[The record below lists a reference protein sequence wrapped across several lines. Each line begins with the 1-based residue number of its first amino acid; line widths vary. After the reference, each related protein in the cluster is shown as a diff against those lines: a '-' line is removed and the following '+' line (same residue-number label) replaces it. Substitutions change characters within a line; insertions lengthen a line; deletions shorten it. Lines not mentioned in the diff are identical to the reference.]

1 VLENMIQ
8 EVEKSMN
15 EAARNLEFEKAA
27 ALRDQLYELREYMA
41 EEIIDK
47 PWEKIKY
54 MAGEK

>member
-1 VLENMIQ
+1 MIQ